1 MYIPPRKITPPPRNV
16 FQKNSLNPK
25 FEEKFLNKE
34 AQKIYFNTKHVHTS
48 KKNHVASKNVFQKS
62 SLNSNFEPP
71 RKITPLP
78 ENVFQ
83 KICLNPN
90 FEEKFLNSNQVV
102 RWNEV
107 RNVRKLWIISR
118 QFILTR
124 NMCFVG
130 GSTKFSDRRRV
141 TQ

>member
-1 MYIPPRKITPPPRNV
+1 MLPRNAL
-16 FQKNSLNPK
+16 KPNSLNPN
-25 FEEKFLNKE
+25 FEENFLNKE

-71 RKITPLP
+71 RKITPPP

-83 KICLNPN
+83 KKILTPN
-90 FEEKFLNSNQVV
+90 FEENFLNSNQVV

-118 QFILTR
+118 QFILTAKYVFCR
-124 NMCFVG
+124 G
-130 GSTKFSDRRRV
+130 LHKKFRPTDNYTIVRPNFW
-141 TQ
+141 